1 MSLIKWILT
10 ANSAKKAL
18 LARSKSYKDMATK
31 SSIAK
36 QKRRE
41 KLVSLKWDKRQELK
55 KIIVDID
62 KSDEERLAA
71 KITLNKMPRNSSPV
85 RLRNRCQFTGRARG
99 YLRRFKMSRLCFRE
113 MANLGLIPGIVKASW

>member
-1 MSLIKWILT
+1 
-10 ANSAKKAL
+10 
-18 LARSKSYKDMATK
+18 MATK

-41 KLVSLKWDKRQELK
+41 KLVNLKWNKRQELK
-55 KIIVDID
+55 KIIVDMD
-62 KSDEERLAA
+62 KSEEERLAA

-99 YLRRFKMSRLCFRE
+99 YLRKFKMSRLCFRE
-113 MANLGLIPGIVKASW
+113 MANFGLIPGVVKASW